1 MENMRHLLSSFNS
14 SMPLHL
20 GFKYKNPEIPQ
31 GFMSGGPGY
40 VLTREAIRRFV
51 EVGLDITVNSTQNE
65 GNMTSKNLCVPGYE
79 GLEDFNLGTFC
90 FCCLIPLNI
99 WIYYCAKICVRTGRC
114 LEKLNVTAG
123 DSRDENQIERFLP
136 WAMEDMICG
145 HLKYPVYC
153 HLEVIAFYPVKK
165 VIF

>member
-14 SMPLHL
+14 SMALHL
-20 GFKYKNPEIPQ
+20 GFKYKRPEVKR
-31 GFMSGGPGY
+31 GFMSGGSGY

-99 WIYYCAKICVRTGRC
+99 
-114 LEKLNVTAG
+114 
-123 DSRDENQIERFLP
+123 
-136 WAMEDMICG
+136 
-145 HLKYPVYC
+145 
-153 HLEVIAFYPVKK
+153 
-165 VIF
+165 